1 MSIKVGIIFMFIGW
15 SAHQAGAQLVYY
27 TNPSYEIKM
36 NPDNYG
42 SEYYLVGKMKENILV
57 GRKNEQGFY
66 FSVYNDRMILRN
78 NVVYK
83 ELNPLYFNV
92 VGAANLK
99 DIGVLFIEKTGAE
112 GAAVLIYAVLFSDS
126 GMPVSEA
133 MLIDSVTSETQALR
147 DYKVSVSEDR
157 SYVFFTCL
165 QHLGKDVRARSVL
178 LDAEAVPL
186 KHYQYRI
193 VLDEKDK
200 KINDFLVDNQ
210 GNVYWLYEQ
219 KTAKNASYALYSF
232 ALDSN
237 RVTFTKVAYKQNLNF
252 REMQMQINN
261 FTWQILFYA
270 LHNGTK
276 NELAGFYFLRYDTR
290 AKQFIEEGILPFS
303 DLKLRLKKAELD
315 DLQLNQLVFLKDSG
329 FIMNMQVAHTYY
341 RSNNNSLGRAVP
353 FSMGVGAL
361 GGGYGVM
368 PGMSMGVPLGS
379 GSGGSREYLSS
390 DLYILSL
397 DKKYRL
403 RSVNT
408 LKKEQR
414 QAEENTYVG
423 YKIMNTGNKLNYL
436 YNNFLPSGDM
446 QLSAYVL
453 DPKYNLIRKPLA
465 PVLNKNFSFL
475 LHSGKQIASHSF
487 LTPCMFKDQILCF
500 ALIKL

>member
-1 MSIKVGIIFMFIGW
+1 
-15 SAHQAGAQLVYY
+15 
-27 TNPSYEIKM
+27 M
-36 NPDNYG
+36 NPDNRN

-66 FSVYNDRMILRN
+66 FSVYSERMILRN

-83 ELNPLYFNV
+83 ELNPLYYNV

-99 DIGVLFIEKTGAE
+99 DIGVLFIEKIMEGGAS
-112 GAAVLIYAVLFSDS
+112 VLIYAVLFSDA
-126 GMPVSEA
+126 GMPASEA
-133 MLIDSVTSETQALR
+133 MLIDSVTNETQGQRA
-147 DYKVSVSEDR
+147 YKISVSEDR
-157 SYVFFTCL
+157 GYVFFTCL
-165 QHLGKDVRARSVL
+165 QHWGKDIRARSVL
-178 LDAEAVPL
+178 LNAEAVPL

-193 VLDEKDK
+193 AFEEKDK

-210 GNVYWLYEQ
+210 GNVYWLYER
-219 KTAKNASYALYSF
+219 KTGKNAAYALYSF
-232 ALDSN
+232 ILDSN
-237 RVTFTKVAYKQNLNF
+237 RVTLTQIKQELNF
-252 REMQMQINN
+252 REMKMQINN
-261 FTWQILFYA
+261 FSRQIVFYA

-276 NELAGFYFLRYDTR
+276 NELLGFYFLRYDTR
-290 AKQFIEEGILPFS
+290 RKQFIEEGVLPFS
-303 DLKLRLKKAELD
+303 ELKLSLKKTELE
-315 DLQLNQLVFLKDSG
+315 DLQLNRLIFLKDSG
-329 FIMNMQVAHTYY
+329 FIMNLQVAHTYY
-341 RSNNNSLGRAVP
+341 RLNNNLGRAVP
-353 FSMGVGAL
+353 FSMGLGVGVGVGAL
-361 GGGYGVM
+361 GGGYGVT
-368 PGMSMGVPLGS
+368 PGLSVGVPLG
-379 GSGGSREYLSS
+379 GGGSREYLSQ

-397 DKKYRL
+397 DRKYRL

-414 QAEENTYVG
+414 QADEDTYVG

-453 DPKYNLIRKPLA
+453 DPKYNLIKKPLA

-475 LHSGKQIASHSF
+475 LHRGQQIASHTF